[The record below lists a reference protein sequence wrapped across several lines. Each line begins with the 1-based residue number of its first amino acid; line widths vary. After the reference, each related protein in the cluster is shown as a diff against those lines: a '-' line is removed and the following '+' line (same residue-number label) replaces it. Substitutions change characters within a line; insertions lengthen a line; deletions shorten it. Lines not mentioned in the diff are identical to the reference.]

1 MFRLVEIL
9 SLDRIQLR
17 LEFESWHLLPPFDFH
32 LSTWAGAS
40 ARVAEAN
47 GGRGLRG
54 VVGHP

>member
-1 MFRLVEIL
+1 MMFRLVEIL
-9 SLDRIQLR
+9 SLDQIQLR

-47 GGRGLRG
+47 GGRGL
-54 VVGHP
+54 